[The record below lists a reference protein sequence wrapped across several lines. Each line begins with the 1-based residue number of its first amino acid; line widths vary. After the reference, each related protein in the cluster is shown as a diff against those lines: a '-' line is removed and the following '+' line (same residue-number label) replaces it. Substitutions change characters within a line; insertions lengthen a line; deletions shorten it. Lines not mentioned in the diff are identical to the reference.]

1 MQIFQ
6 LINHEVEFYIS
17 EDFSLIIFQVTPE
30 LEKFMDAVQTRVN
43 SIYDM
48 IDFLKAPDIPQ
59 KKTCYT
65 VQLDMLQI
73 CSVFSHIA
81 VYF

>member
-1 MQIFQ
+1 M
-6 LINHEVEFYIS
+6 IS
-17 EDFSLIIFQVTPE
+17 FQVTPE

-65 VQLDMLQI
+65 VQLDMLNLYI
-73 CSVFSHIA
+73 EFFHMHI
-81 VYF
+81 VV